1 MNNMKKFVS
10 RAFIATTLTLTASAL
25 ALATFTI
32 AWFSGPNIDTT
43 SDDYLDGQI
52 GLRNYFFDGRGT
64 EDYPYEIVSPIHF
77 YNLTRLQNIGVFSG
91 KTYFQVG
98 HIFDIEGVP
107 SLKCIN
113 RYDREGNPIYEEFL
127 DMGPFCENTRVMTI
141 GGEGVPFIGD
151 IDGQG
156 LPIKNLKVFGNPE
169 DVGVFG
175 YVAHQANL
183 EGLVFE
189 NLEVTSLGY
198 NNSVTSED
206 YKLFSEDIDD
216 IFHSASYLATDTSLS
231 LVEKDP
237 ISGNYVTTNLKKLN
251 GATGTVI
258 SNLNATNRT
267 LPDTKIFNG
276 YFRATFPTDVEGDR
290 FTYSL
295 IASSPILPE
304 VGEYTSLIT
313 GSSNND
319 LTIDLTKLYEN
330 ADFNSLKEY
339 QVNAK
344 IYLTASVKVD
354 GYIFSR
360 VIQSYT
366 IELYNNASTYDEGKY
381 TASIFCDYV
390 DQGVQ
395 NDKVT
400 GYHHGTNVG
409 LVAGHVDG
417 NMKNCFVFNGTIK
430 FNETGYHP
438 IAAESDMALVGE
450 VGKNVRNDLSPDI
463 GLVVNGDIGVMNF
476 SKIYSM
482 IRSDMTYPNTIQ
494 AGQRTPQGATS
505 VVNYVS
511 YKKFINSETIDKFID
526 YLRYYDGQK
535 ENYEFITRTNTSVGS
550 GVWHSYSLS
559 STIPTDFNSVDFLWN
574 KVVQD
579 EPDND
584 RGLGVFKI
592 VSSHNQA
599 AMDNPNEYGTYMAS
613 NLGDARIINGKP
625 KSKVYFSTAEYDWS
639 KNNDFYWATAENDIP
654 KKATDLPSYSDVMS
668 FDYPFSR
675 DFNYVFELDLSQMEY
690 SYGNDYMYNTNSN
703 FLTNYLKSKLM
714 DKYGNP
720 VEPGT
725 PRFGFMFRSSE
736 NEQLTQLSSYMPV
749 KKPGGK
755 QPFTVNGETKYY
767 PSNSIVFHIDN
778 VNGANVSVVGNNE
791 DITIYGY
798 DPNVQE
804 GEVTPLYTMK
814 SKNTGEADMHRY
826 FTYDVVTGDTGTSAV
841 PISGDMK
848 DNDILYGHIFR
859 LPKGDYVLGSYN
871 KDVAANVYFLAVQ
884 GQTEGTI
891 GAKEVL
897 AIEDKLEDVDFLLES
912 PTFENYPAGLNKA
925 GFTYKGVFNTA
936 SGTIFNDVIEVGG
949 KKYMRVTFN
958 NSPLFFLSGLFRSRT
973 VEHIFMINDQ
983 LIDMEQYGFA
993 VN

>member
-1 MNNMKKFVS
+1 MNSMNKFVS
-10 RAFIATTLTLTASAL
+10 RALIATTLTLSASAL
-25 ALATFTI
+25 ALGAFTL

-43 SDDYLDGQI
+43 SDDYLDGTI

-64 EDYPYEIVSPIHF
+64 EEHPYEIVSPIHF

-91 KTYFQVG
+91 KTYFQIG

-113 RYDREGNPIYEEFL
+113 RYDRDGNPIYEDFL
-127 DMGPFCENTRVMTI
+127 DMGQFSTDTRVMTI
-141 GGEGVPFIGD
+141 GGEGVPFIGT

-156 LPIKNLKVFGNPE
+156 IPIKNLKVYGNPE

-175 YVAHQANL
+175 YVAHEGYI

-198 NNSVTSED
+198 NNTVTSED
-206 YKLFSEDIDD
+206 HILFSEDIDD

-237 ISGNYVTTNLKKLN
+237 TSGNYVTTNLKKLN

-258 SNLNATNRT
+258 ANINASNRT
-267 LPDTKIFNG
+267 ITDTKIFNG
-276 YFRATFPTDVEGDR
+276 YLKATFPTGIEGDR

-295 IASSPILPE
+295 ISSSPIITE
-304 VGEYTSLIT
+304 VGGHTDVIT
-313 GSSNND
+313 GSSHND
-319 LTIDLTKLYEN
+319 LTFDLTKLYEN
-330 ADFNSLKEY
+330 VDFNQLKEY

-344 IYLTASVKVD
+344 VYLTASIKVD

-366 IELYNNASTYDEGKY
+366 IELYNNASTYAEGKY
-381 TASIFCDYV
+381 SASIFCDYI

-417 NMKNCFVFNGTIK
+417 TVKNCFVFGGTIK

-438 IAAESDMALVGE
+438 IAAETDMALVGE
-450 VGKNVRNDLSPDI
+450 VGKNVKNELDPDI

-482 IRSDMTYPNTIQ
+482 IRSDMTYPKTIK
-494 AGQRTPQGATS
+494 AGQRTPQGETS

-511 YKKFINSETIDKFID
+511 YKEFVNHDTIDKFID

-535 ENYEFITRTNTSVGS
+535 QNYEFITKTDTSVGS
-550 GVWHSYSLS
+550 GVWHNYSLS
-559 STIPTDFNSVDFLWN
+559 SSIPTDFNSVDFLWN
-574 KVVQD
+574 NIIQD

-592 VSSHNQA
+592 VSSYNKD
-599 AMDNPNEYGTYMAS
+599 AMDNPGEYGTYMVS

-625 KSKVYFSTAEYDWS
+625 KSKVYFSTAEYDWK
-639 KNNDFYWATAENDIP
+639 KNNDFTWANSSNDIP
-654 KKATDLPSYSDVMS
+654 KKATDLPSYSDIMS

-675 DFNYVFELDLSQMEY
+675 DFNYVFELDLSQMALAA
-690 SYGNDYMYNTNSN
+690 GNDYMYNTDSA
-703 FLTNYLKSKLM
+703 FLTNYLSSKLI
-714 DKYGNP
+714 DKYGNR
-720 VEPGT
+720 VEPGSA
-725 PRFGFMFRSSE
+725 RFGFMFRSSE
-736 NEQLTQLSSYMPV
+736 NEQLTSLSSYMPV
-749 KKPGGK
+749 KKPGDK

-778 VNGANVSVVGNNE
+778 PNGANVSVVGNGE
-791 DITIYGY
+791 DITVYSY
-798 DPNVQE
+798 DPKVQT
-804 GEVTPLYTMK
+804 GKVDPLYTMK
-814 SKNTGEADMHRY
+814 SKNTGATDMNRY
-826 FTYDVVTGDTGTSAV
+826 FTYDVQTGATGTSTV
-841 PISGDMK
+841 SSGSDMK
-848 DNDILYGHIFR
+848 DSDVLYGHIFK
-859 LPKGDYVLGSYN
+859 LEKGDYVLGSYSST
-871 KDVAANVYFLAVQ
+871 AANVYFLAVQ

-891 GAKEVL
+891 GAKEIL
-897 AIEDKLEDVDFLLES
+897 SLDDKLEDVDFLLEA
-912 PTFENYPAGLNKA
+912 PTVTNYPDSLNKA
-925 GFTYKGVFNTA
+925 GFSYKGYFNTT
-936 SGTIFNDVIEVGG
+936 SGIIVNDVIEVGG
-949 KKYMRVTFN
+949 KKYIRVTFN
-958 NSPLFFLSGLFRSRT
+958 NSPIFFTSGLFRSRLL
-973 VEHIFMINDQ
+973 EHVYMINDE
-983 LIDMEQYGFA
+983 LIDAEQYSYS
-993 VN
+993 VR